1 MIKLHNKHITAKIN
15 TTGAEIV
22 SLCVDGV
29 ERTWPGKEG
38 VWTRSG
44 PVLFPICGGLK
55 DGKFEYGGAEY
66 SLEKHG
72 FAKNSE
78 FAVKERTKKS
88 VVLELLSSPETLAVY
103 PFEFCLTV
111 TFTLTRYS
119 VLIEYAIKNLTDGDM
134 YCSIGSHESYLC
146 DGGIENY
153 DIIFKKQESLENH
166 LIEGG
171 YVGENTEPLML
182 HGRVLPLY
190 KHYLEHDSLVIKNMR
205 SRSLILR
212 NRVTGQRTRLDF
224 PGCDYF
230 VIWTIP
236 TEDYICLE
244 PWAGLPDT
252 TKSTGILTEKE
263 GIIRLKKGGK
273 RRFAHKITF
282 LPEF

>member
-1 MIKLHNKHITAKIN
+1 
-15 TTGAEIV
+15 
-22 SLCVDGV
+22 
-29 ERTWPGKEG
+29 
-38 VWTRSG
+38 
-44 PVLFPICGGLK
+44 
-55 DGKFEYGGAEY
+55 
-66 SLEKHG
+66 
-72 FAKNSE
+72 
-78 FAVKERTKKS
+78 
-88 VVLELLSSPETLAVY
+88 
-103 PFEFCLTV
+103 
-111 TFTLTRYS
+111 
-119 VLIEYAIKNLTDGDM
+119 M

-190 KHYLEHDSLVIKNMR
+190 KHYFENDSLVIKNMR